1 MFIDVA
7 QIHLDLMKYSM
18 YRYELGS
25 WNIYDVRLVHFATT
39 NVNFSRVFFS
49 GRGKEG
55 GGAGMQTKICT
66 VFPKEGLAYI

>member
-55 GGAGMQTKICT
+55 GG
-66 VFPKEGLAYI
+66 GLACKQKFALSSLKRG